1 MDDGCCRSTGDI
13 KLMTKYDKQVLE
25 IHMIVYKENN
35 TDFSED
41 ELEDIFDSF
50 IQWVE
55 EHKMY
60 AGGGIN
66 YVEEET
72 DDG

>member
-1 MDDGCCRSTGDI
+1 MV
-13 KLMTKYDKQVLE
+13 KYNKQVLE
-25 IHMIVYKENN
+25 IRMIVYKENN

-41 ELEDIFDSF
+41 ELEEIFDSF
-50 IQWVE
+50 IQWIE

-66 YVEEET
+66 YPEEENEI
-72 DDG
+72 DDRESDLSGML

>member
-1 MDDGCCRSTGDI
+1 MA
-13 KLMTKYDKQVLE
+13 KYDKQVLE

-41 ELEDIFDSF
+41 ELEEIFNSF

-55 EHKMY
+55 EHEMY
-60 AGGGIN
+60 AGGGIK
-66 YVEEET
+66 YAEEES